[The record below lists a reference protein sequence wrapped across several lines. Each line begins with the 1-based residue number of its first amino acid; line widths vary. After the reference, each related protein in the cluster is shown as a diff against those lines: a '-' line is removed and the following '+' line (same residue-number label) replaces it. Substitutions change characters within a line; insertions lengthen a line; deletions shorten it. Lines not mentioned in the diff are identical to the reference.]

1 MPFVVFKYDNTHIQT
16 LEAPREF
23 ARPPKRCP
31 TRQGEEMLE
40 EVSEI
45 IGIQVYTN
53 KGTFLG
59 NVSNVI
65 LDIENRT
72 VESLFITD
80 TNPLLVEDSRNV
92 AVPYRWV
99 SSVGDIILLRF
110 FPKRVSIRKATPP
123 PQAPPEDFEVVG

>member
-1 MPFVVFKYDNTHIQT
+1 MALRRGASKGRDVH
-16 LEAPREF
+16 
-23 ARPPKRCP
+23 
-31 TRQGEEMLE
+31 MLE
-40 EVSEI
+40 EVSEL

-65 LDIENRT
+65 LDIEDRK

-80 TNPLLVEDSRNV
+80 TNPLLVEDSRNI

-110 FPKRVSIRKATPP
+110 FPKRVSIRKATAP

>member
-1 MPFVVFKYDNTHIQT
+1 MYINSINHISSA
-16 LEAPREF
+16 EGV
-23 ARPPKRCP
+23 
-31 TRQGEEMLE
+31 QGHFWPCLATASKGRDVRMLE
-40 EVSEI
+40 EVSEL

-65 LDIENRT
+65 LDIEDRKL
-72 VESLFITD
+72 ESLFITD

-110 FPKRVSIRKATPP
+110 FPKRVSIRKTSPP
-123 PQAPPEDFEVVG
+123 PQAPPEDFEVIE

>member
-1 MPFVVFKYDNTHIQT
+1 
-16 LEAPREF
+16 LAP
-23 ARPPKRCP
+23 P
-31 TRQGEEMLE
+31 RQAIKGRDVRMLE
-40 EVSEI
+40 EVSEL

-65 LDIENRT
+65 LDIEDRKL
-72 VESLFITD
+72 ESLFITD

-110 FPKRVSIRKATPP
+110 FPKRVSVRKASPP
-123 PQAPPEDFEVVG
+123 PQAPPEDFQVVE

>member
-1 MPFVVFKYDNTHIQT
+1 MGTG
-16 LEAPREF
+16 
-23 ARPPKRCP
+23 
-31 TRQGEEMLE
+31 QGRDVHMLE
-40 EVSEI
+40 EVSEL

-65 LDIENRT
+65 LDIEDRL
-72 VESLFITD
+72 VDSLFITD
-80 TNPLLVEDSRNV
+80 TNPLLVEESRNI

-110 FPKRVSIRKATPP
+110 FPKRVSVRKT
-123 PQAPPEDFEVVG
+123 APPREALAEDFEVVD

>member
-1 MPFVVFKYDNTHIQT
+1 M
-16 LEAPREF
+16 APPLDVSKGRDV
-23 ARPPKRCP
+23 R
-31 TRQGEEMLE
+31 MLE
-40 EVSEI
+40 EVSEL

-59 NVSNVI
+59 NVI
-65 LDIENRT
+65 LDIEDRKL
-72 VESLFITD
+72 ESLFITD

-110 FPKRVSIRKATPP
+110 FPKRVSIRKTSTP
-123 PQAPPEDFEVVG
+123 PQAPPEDFSVVE

>member
-1 MPFVVFKYDNTHIQT
+1 
-16 LEAPREF
+16 
-23 ARPPKRCP
+23 
-31 TRQGEEMLE
+31 MLE
-40 EVSEI
+40 EVSEL
-45 IGIQVYTN
+45 IGVQVYTN

-65 LDIENRT
+65 LDIENRNID
-72 VESLFITD
+72 SLFITD

-110 FPKRVSIRKATPP
+110 FPKRVSVKKAMPP
-123 PQAPPEDFEVVG
+123 PQAPAEDVQAIQ